1 MDRNAL
7 ARATEATSAPTPG
20 YLYVDISK
28 NAATSP
34 QAALEICKYLTR
46 RLTTKSNPNV
56 KHKCLKVM
64 TKVATNPSNRGMF
77 KRAVVQDHEAV
88 AAIKACLN
96 FRGPPDAARGDQP
109 YEQVRQAAK
118 ECLDA
123 VYSDTPSST
132 AGVGGGGGSMQGIG
146 GGGMGGSYGQPVAG
160 GAGGAGAG
168 YGAPSAGGSSMGP
181 PGSAPPGAHPH
192 ATRRMEGIG
201 SHQFAGGGGGGPPGA
216 GGVTGQQI
224 KSMVATAAEGFKGII
239 NDPLARNVPGV
250 AGGPGGAGGSYGGP
264 VSCLGCLG
272 YLFVYLFARFLIYCI
287 CLCGS
292 TTPIISNSS

>member
-28 NAATSP
+28 NAASSP
-34 QAALEICKYLTR
+34 QTAVEICKYLTR
-46 RLTTKSNPNV
+46 RLATKSNPNV
-56 KHKCLKVM
+56 KHKCLRVL

-132 AGVGGGGGSMQGIG
+132 AAGGGGLGGGGGSMQGIG

-160 GAGGAGAG
+160 GGG

-201 SHQFAGGGGGGPPGA
+201 SHQFGGGGGGPPGGVGSA

-239 NDPLARNVPGV
+239 NDPLARNVPGA
-250 AGGPGGAGGSYGGP
+250 AGGPGGGSYGGP
-264 VSCLGCLG
+264 VSI
-272 YLFVYLFARFLIYCI
+272 F
-287 CLCGS
+287 
-292 TTPIISNSS
+292 

>member
-28 NAATSP
+28 NAASSP
-34 QAALEICKYLTR
+34 QTAVEICKYLTR
-46 RLTTKSNPNV
+46 RLSTKSNPNV
-56 KHKCLKVM
+56 KHKCLKVL

-132 AGVGGGGGSMQGIG
+132 AGGGGGGLGGGGGSMQGIG
-146 GGGMGGSYGQPVAG
+146 GGGMGGAYGQPVAG
-160 GAGGAGAG
+160 AAGGGG
-168 YGAPSAGGSSMGP
+168 YGAPSAAGGSSMGP

-201 SHQFAGGGGGGPPGA
+201 SHQFGGGGGGGPPGGVGVG

-239 NDPLARNVPGV
+239 NDPLARNVPG
-250 AGGPGGAGGSYGGP
+250 GPGGAGGGSYGGP
-264 VSCLGCLG
+264 VSYYVVHVGWHG
-272 YLFVYLFARFLIYCI
+272 WLF
-287 CLCGS
+287 
-292 TTPIISNSS
+292 

>member
-28 NAATSP
+28 NAAASP
-34 QAALEICKYLTR
+34 QTAVEICTYLTR
-46 RLTTKSNPNV
+46 RLVAKSNPNV
-56 KHKCLKVM
+56 KRKCLKVL
-64 TKVATNPSNRGMF
+64 TKVATDPSNRGTA
-77 KRAVVQDHEAV
+77 KRAVVQNHEAV
-88 AAIKACLN
+88 AAIKACLA

-109 YEQVRQAAK
+109 YEEVRQAAK

-132 AGVGGGGGSMQGIG
+132 AGGGGALGGGGSMQGIG

-160 GAGGAGAG
+160 GGGGGGG
-168 YGAPSAGGSSMGP
+168 YGAPPAGGSSMGP

-201 SHQFAGGGGGGPPGA
+201 SHQFGGGGGGGGGRGPPS
-216 GGVTGQQI
+216 GVTGQQI

-239 NDPLARNVPGV
+239 NDPLARNVPGAA
-250 AGGPGGAGGSYGGP
+250 AGGSTAGGGSYGGP
-264 VSCLGCLG
+264 VSVS
-272 YLFVYLFARFLIYCI
+272 F
-287 CLCGS
+287 
-292 TTPIISNSS
+292 

>member
-7 ARATEATSAPTPG
+7 SRATEATSAPTPG

-34 QAALEICKYLTR
+34 QTSLEIVKYLSR

-56 KHKCLKVM
+56 KHKCLRVL
-64 TKVATNPSNRGMF
+64 TKVATDPLNRGMF

-88 AAIKACLN
+88 AAIKACLT

-132 AGVGGGGGSMQGIG
+132 AGVGGGGGAMGGAGGMSMQGIG
-146 GGGMGGSYGQPVAG
+146 GGGMGGAYGAPVAGSG
-160 GAGGAGAG
+160 GAGGM
-168 YGAPSAGGSSMGP
+168 SSMGP

-201 SHQFAGGGGGGPPGA
+201 SHPYPTQGGGGIA
-216 GGVTGQQI
+216 GSGVTKDQL

-239 NDPLARNVPGV
+239 NDPLARNVPG
-250 AGGPGGAGGSYGGP
+250 AGVGGGGGSGGIGGGSGGGSYGGP
-264 VSCLGCLG
+264 VS
-272 YLFVYLFARFLIYCI
+272 YNSYFVWMFGNLSFI
-287 CLCGS
+287 CV
-292 TTPIISNSS
+292 

>member
-7 ARATEATSAPTPG
+7 SRATEATSAPTPG

-34 QAALEICKYLTR
+34 QTSLEIVKYLSR

-56 KHKCLKVM
+56 KHKCLRVL

-132 AGVGGGGGSMQGIG
+132 AGGGGGLGGGGSMQGIG

-160 GAGGAGAG
+160 GAAGGGG
-168 YGAPSAGGSSMGP
+168 YGAPLAGGSSMGP

-201 SHQFAGGGGGGPPGA
+201 SHQFGGGGGGPPG
-216 GGVTGQQI
+216 GGGVGGSGVTGQQI

-239 NDPLARNVPGV
+239 NDPLARNVPGA
-250 AGGPGGAGGSYGGP
+250 AGGSAGGGSYGGP
-264 VSCLGCLG
+264 VS
-272 YLFVYLFARFLIYCI
+272 LF
-287 CLCGS
+287 
-292 TTPIISNSS
+292 